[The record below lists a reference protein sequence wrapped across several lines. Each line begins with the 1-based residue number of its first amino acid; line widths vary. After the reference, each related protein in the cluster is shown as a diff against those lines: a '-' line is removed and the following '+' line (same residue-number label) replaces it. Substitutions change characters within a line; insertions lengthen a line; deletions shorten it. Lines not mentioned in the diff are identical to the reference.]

1 MEDAGKMTQIELVVE
16 IDGGFL
22 EGRHDVLVEGK
33 GRSDDKGCQLLEGWF
48 EAFEVAL
55 EEGGVYE
62 EERFVIGE
70 GDGSSPEVP
79 HVSGV
84 DEEGAGRRVHSRQHL
99 GVDDILE
106 GQLSNIVPM
115 FVIGVLPEKG
125 DGALCVIDIKLGHVE
140 IINEIDKFLF
150 ALGAELFSCNFLQKL
165 LELHLKICG
174 IGVV

>member
-1 MEDAGKMTQIELVVE
+1 MTQVELIMEV
-16 IDGGFL
+16 DGGFL
-22 EGRHDVLVEGK
+22 EGGHDVLVEGES
-33 GRSDDKGCQLLEGWF
+33 RPDDEGCQFQEGGF

-55 EEGGVYE
+55 EEGGVDE
-62 EERFVIGE
+62 EEGLVVGE
-70 GDGSSPEVP
+70 GDGGGPEVP
-79 HVSGV
+79 HVPGV
-84 DEEGAGRRVHSRQHL
+84 DEEGTSRRVHGCQHL

-115 FVIGVLPEKG
+115 FVIGMLPEKG
-125 DGALCVIDIKLGHVE
+125 DGALCVINIKLGHVE